1 MIQKKICLLGGHA
14 VGKTSLVARYLRS
27 IFSDKYHTTIGV
39 KIDRKTLSVGE
50 QDVTLM
56 IWDLAGEDE
65 FREIE
70 ITYLRGAS
78 GYLIVVDGTRRSTLD
93 TALSIQKRAARKVGD
108 VPFVLLINKAD
119 LADRWELSDTDLQ
132 NLTALGWRIFQTS
145 AKTGEFVET
154 AFKVLT
160 EAMIKPA

>member
-14 VGKTSLVARYLRS
+14 VGKTSLVARYVKS

-39 KIDRKTLSVGE
+39 KIDRKTLLLGE
-50 QDVTLM
+50 RDVTLM

-70 ITYLRGAS
+70 ISYLRGAS

-93 TALSIQKRAARKVGD
+93 TALSI
-108 VPFVLLINKAD
+108 
-119 LADRWELSDTDLQ
+119 
-132 NLTALGWRIFQTS
+132 
-145 AKTGEFVET
+145 
-154 AFKVLT
+154 
-160 EAMIKPA
+160 